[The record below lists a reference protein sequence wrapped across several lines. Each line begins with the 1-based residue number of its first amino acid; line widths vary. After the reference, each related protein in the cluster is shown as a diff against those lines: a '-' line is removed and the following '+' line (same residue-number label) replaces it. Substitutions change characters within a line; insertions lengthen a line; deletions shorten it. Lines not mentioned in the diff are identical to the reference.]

1 MAESDWR
8 WLCTQCWTEGPGP
21 RPDACPSC
29 GCPDAWFQTA
39 SRPGVPMKQ
48 VYEDL
53 FDQMLVPPKGVT
65 KQ

>member
-1 MAESDWR
+1 MTEAED
-8 WLCTQCWTEGPGP
+8 P
-21 RPDACPSC
+21 R
-29 GCPDAWFQTA
+29 DAWFQTA

-53 FDQMLVPPKGVT
+53 FDQMLGPPKGVT